1 MPAGVTTP
9 YRVIYGDTD
18 QMGVVYYANYL
29 RLFEIGRNEWIR
41 GSGSAYTRFEDAGLF
56 LPVAE
61 ASIRY
66 QRSARY
72 DDLLAIHCW
81 LANLKG
87 ASLRFEYEIRRD
99 AETLATGMTRHALV
113 DADGRP
119 QRWPPPLKFLVK
131 EWQAQLE
138 DQADG

>member
-1 MPAGVTTP
+1 MPASVTTD

-41 GSGSAYTRFEDAGLF
+41 GSGSAYTRFETEGIF

-61 ASIRY
+61 ANVRY
-66 QRSARY
+66 HRSAKY
-72 DDLLAIHCW
+72 DDVVAIDCW
-81 LANLKG
+81 LANLRG
-87 ASLRFEYEIRRD
+87 ASLRFEYQLRRGD
-99 AETLATGMTRHALV
+99 DVLATGHTRHALI

-119 QRWPPPLKFLVK
+119 QRWPKGLKTLIE
-131 EWQAQLE
+131 EWQAHLE
-138 DQADG
+138 EQDRG